1 MTTQQKFIKPTPIC
15 NPPFHATNTE
25 HDTNQSQLRQTP
37 QFDHKWLKITNMKW
51 RQKVLLTLF
60 FVWLLSGW
68 SVLLIFLS
76 LSIDTVY
83 DLRVGFV
90 QQWMQLTASLP
101 RSLSKLHDPAEII
114 HHSIVVNNNSN
125 SVVWRG
131 PAFTFWPL
139 LKAYLCAGQNPVQ
152 ATQCVWKRTVL
163 GTDLLTEYD
172 TCHHAVVLTLSC
184 LLLATV
190 YCTVTVTPVPR
201 ITAAGKREKPLYTRD
216 PRS

>member
-1 MTTQQKFIKPTPIC
+1 ML
-15 NPPFHATNTE
+15 TE
-25 HDTNQSQLRQTP
+25 NYRYEVKTKYYSPYFSYGFWVADLCCWYFSRCP
-37 QFDHKWLKITNMKW
+37 
-51 RQKVLLTLF
+51 LTLYTTCGW
-60 FVWLLSGW
+60 VSCSSECNWRLLFP
-68 SVLLIFLS
+68 V
-76 LSIDTVY
+76 
-83 DLRVGFV
+83 
-90 QQWMQLTASLP
+90 
-101 RSLSKLHDPAEII
+101 RSPSFIHDPAEIL